1 MENAG
6 MIRLGIVGC
15 GNVTQLRHLP
25 ALRRVSGVKVSA
37 VSDINPARLDHV
49 AGQFDAVR
57 RYTDYRQLIEAGEVD
72 AVAVCVPPQLHAEV
86 TLAALEANKH
96 VFIEKPL
103 ALSLEECDLLRAC
116 AARHVALKI
125 MVGFNLRW
133 HRLVRAARETIRRNE
148 LGEIKLVRS
157 VFTSGVRLSDD
168 FAEWR
173 MRQQS
178 GGGALFEL
186 GVHHFDLLR
195 FLFEK
200 DVEEIYASSL
210 SEGETAI
217 VAARLN
223 GGTQVVSAFSEGTGE
238 NHEIEIYGER
248 GWLRVSCYRA
258 DGLEQ
263 FGAAEYPDALMTRL
277 RGLTRTL
284 LKVPRMIRQS
294 RRGGDYVASYE
305 EEWRHFVGA
314 ITHDSPVASTLTD
327 GRRALEIALAAW
339 EANTTKRAIRLG
351 QTAETCSKTV
361 GAGTSPAPTII
372 IGRKSF

>member
-1 MENAG
+1 MKNVR

-15 GNVTQLRHLP
+15 GDVTQSRHLP

-37 VSDINPARLDHV
+37 LSDINPARLERV
-49 AGQFDAVR
+49 AGQFDAMQ
-57 RYTDYRQLIEAGEVD
+57 RYTDYRQLIEAVEVD

-86 TLAALEANKH
+86 TLAAIEAGKH

-103 ALSLEECDLLRAC
+103 ALSLEECDLLRER
-116 AARHVALKI
+116 AAAHVSLKI
-125 MVGFNLRW
+125 MVGFNMRW

-157 VFTSGVRLSDD
+157 VFTSGVRLRKD

-173 MRQQS
+173 THQQS

-195 FLFEK
+195 FLFERE
-200 DVEEIYASSL
+200 VEEVYASSL
-210 SEGETAI
+210 SEDETAI
-217 VAARLN
+217 VAARMN

-248 GWLRVSCYRA
+248 GWLRLSCYRA
-258 DGLEQ
+258 DGLER
-263 FGAAEYPDALMTRL
+263 FGAAQYPGAVMARL

-284 LKVPRMIRQS
+284 LEVPRIIRQS

-305 EEWRHFVGA
+305 GEWRHFIGA
-314 ITHDSPVASTLTD
+314 ITLDSPVASTLTD

-339 EANTTKRAIRLG
+339 EANTTKRAVRLG
-351 QTAETCSKTV
+351 QTAETV
-361 GAGTSPAPTII
+361 VAMNE
-372 IGRKSF
+372 GRPQSVASSSIS

>member
-1 MENAG
+1 MKNDR

-15 GNVTQLRHLP
+15 GEVTASRHLP
-25 ALRRVSGVKVSA
+25 ALRHVSGVQVSA
-37 VSDINPARLDHV
+37 LSDINPARLERV
-49 AGQFDAVR
+49 AGQFGVAR
-57 RYTDYRQLIEAGEVD
+57 RYTDYRRLIEAVEVD

-86 TLAALEANKH
+86 TLAALEAGKH

-103 ALSLEECDLLRAC
+103 ALSLEECDLLRER
-116 AARHVALKI
+116 AAAHVALKI
-125 MVGFNLRW
+125 MVGFNMRW

-157 VFTSGVRLSDD
+157 VFTSGVRLRDD

-173 MRQQS
+173 MHKQS

-186 GVHHFDLLR
+186 GMHHFDLLS
-195 FLFEK
+195 FLFER
-200 DVEEIYASSL
+200 DVEEVYASSL

-217 VAARLN
+217 VAARMN

-238 NHEIEIYGER
+238 NHEIEIYGAR
-248 GWLRVSCYRA
+248 GWLRLSCYRA

-263 FGAAEYPDALMTRL
+263 FSAAEYPGALMARL
-277 RGLTRTL
+277 RGLTQTL
-284 LKVPRMIRQS
+284 LEVPRILRQS

-305 EEWRHFVGA
+305 GEWQHFIDA
-314 ITHDSPVASTLTD
+314 IKHDSLVTSTLAD

-339 EANTTKRAIRLG
+339 ESNTTRRTVRLG
-351 QTAETCSKTV
+351 QTAETV
-361 GAGTSPAPTII
+361 GARASPATTDVHLVA
-372 IGRKSF
+372 SE